1 MAAYSSDE
9 DLEMGMFEE
18 LEFQERQPCQF
29 NERKFDENIDDK
41 TFCERYRVP
50 PQIVD
55 LLEEKLNDRLMPKTG
70 RNKSLSARD
79 QIKVFLHFLG
89 TNAFY
94 HVVRDCHK
102 IRTDTVFRWNVFLSY
117 MLKFM

>member
-1 MAAYSSDE
+1 MAAYSLDE
-9 DLEMGMFEE
+9 DLEMGMLEE
-18 LEFQERQPCQF
+18 LELQKRQPRQF

-41 TFCERYRVP
+41 TFRERYRVP
-50 PQIVD
+50 QQVVD

-70 RNKSLSARD
+70 RNKGLSARD

-89 TNAFY
+89 TNVFN

-102 IRTDTVFRWNVFLSY
+102 ISTDTVFR
-117 MLKFM
+117 